1 MIVPLGAIMNLR
13 RHHHQA
19 LVAMAN
25 VIMAKNL
32 PVQMIARLHLLNLIV
47 HHNISLMEVADVF
60 TTALDY
66 RALPG
71 TTTSNDAYVP
81 HNTLIMARDN
91 VFIIMFI
98 MAAVI
103 QWVLY

>member
-103 QWVLY
+103 QWVPY